1 MTKNIQNLKNDGIIK
16 SVFLGIIKSFVITI
30 LLIMLIALVLVKTN
44 VSENIIGPAIF
55 IITSISIFAGAMS
68 SIRKNGI
75 LQGSLIGIIYI
86 ILIYLISSILNGD
99 FALTISSI
107 ILIFLG
113 ISSGII
119 GGVAGV
125 NLRK

>member
-68 SIRKNGI
+68 SIRKNGV

-99 FALTISSI
+99 FALNISSL
-107 ILIFLG
+107 ILIFLS
-113 ISSGII
+113 ITSGII

>member
-1 MTKNIQNLKNDGIIK
+1 MTKNIQSLKNDGIIK
-16 SVFLGIIKSFVITI
+16 NVFSGIIKSFVITI

-44 VSENIIGPAIF
+44 VSEDIIGPAIF

-75 LQGSLIGIIYI
+75 LYGALIGVIYI

-99 FALTISSI
+99 FALTISSL
-107 ILIFLG
+107 ILILLG

>member
-16 SVFLGIIKSFVITI
+16 SVFLGILKSFVITI

-107 ILIFLG
+107 ILILLG

>member
-1 MTKNIQNLKNDGIIK
+1 MTKNMQNLKDDR
-16 SVFLGIIKSFVITI
+16 IIKSFIITI
-30 LLIMLIALVLVKTN
+30 LLIMIIALVLVKTN

-68 SIRKNGI
+68 SIRKNGVVY
-75 LQGSLIGIIYI
+75 GALIGIAYI
-86 ILIYLISSILNGD
+86 ILIYLLSSMLNGD
-99 FALTISSI
+99 FALNISSL
-107 ILIFLG
+107 ILIFLS
-113 ISSGII
+113 ITSGII